1 MTETE
6 RTLVLVKPDGVQ
18 RGLVGDILGRLE
30 ARGLKLVG
38 LKLLRVDE
46 ALARRHYA
54 AHLDKPF
61 FAGLLQHITSG
72 PVVAAVVEG
81 EHAVEAVRQ
90 AMGATDPV
98 KAAPGSIRGD
108 LAVNIG
114 RNLIH
119 GSDSLE
125 SAAQEVALFFQ
136 PEELVSWTWVLEP
149 WITESG

>member
-18 RGLVGDILGRLE
+18 RGLVGVILGRLE

-72 PVVAAVVEG
+72 PVAAAVVEG

-90 AMGATDPV
+90 LMGATDPV
-98 KAAPGSIRGD
+98 KAAPGSVRGD
-108 LAVNIG
+108 LALTIG

-119 GSDSLE
+119 GSDSSE
-125 SAAQEVALFFQ
+125 SAATEVSLFFQ
-136 PEELVSWTWVLEP
+136 PEELVSWAWVLEP
-149 WITESG
+149 WITES

>member
-6 RTLVLVKPDGVQ
+6 RTLILVKPDGVQ
-18 RGLVGDILGRLE
+18 RGLVGEIVGRLE

-72 PVVAAVVEG
+72 PVVAAAVEG
-81 EHAVEAVRQ
+81 ERAVEAVRQ
-90 AMGATDPV
+90 LMGATDPV

-108 LAVNIG
+108 LALSIG

-119 GSDSLE
+119 GSDSPE
-125 SAAQEVALFFQ
+125 SAEAEVALFFQ
-136 PEELVSWTWVLEP
+136 PQELVSWSSALESWV
-149 WITESG
+149 IESE

>member
-18 RGLVGDILGRLE
+18 RGLAGVILARLE

-38 LKLLRVDE
+38 LKLLHVDE

-61 FAGLLQHITSG
+61 FASLLRHITSG
-72 PVVAAVVEG
+72 PVVAVAVEG
-81 EHAVEAVRQ
+81 ENAVEAVRQ
-90 AMGATDPV
+90 LMGATDPV
-98 KAAPGSIRGD
+98 KAAPGSVRGD
-108 LAVNIG
+108 LALNIG

-119 GSDSLE
+119 GSDSPE
-125 SAAQEVALFFQ
+125 SAAAEVALFFQ
-136 PEELVSWTWVLEP
+136 PQELVSWSWVLEP
-149 WITESG
+149 WVTES

>member
-18 RGLVGDILGRLE
+18 RGLVGVILGRLE

-72 PVVAAVVEG
+72 PVAAAVVEG

-90 AMGATDPV
+90 LMGATDPV
-98 KAAPGSIRGD
+98 KAAPGSVRGD
-108 LAVNIG
+108 LTLTIG

-119 GSDSLE
+119 GSDSSE
-125 SAAQEVALFFQ
+125 SAATEVALFFQ
-136 PEELVSWTWVLEP
+136 PEELVSWSWVLEP
-149 WITESG
+149 WITES

>member
-18 RGLVGDILGRLE
+18 RGLVGVILGRLE

-72 PVVAAVVEG
+72 PVAAAVVEG

-90 AMGATDPV
+90 LMGATDPV
-98 KAAPGSIRGD
+98 KAAPGSVRGD
-108 LAVNIG
+108 LALTIG

-119 GSDSLE
+119 GSDSSE
-125 SAAQEVALFFQ
+125 SAATEVALFFQ
-136 PEELVSWTWVLEP
+136 PEELVSWSWVLEP
-149 WITESG
+149 WVIES

>member
-18 RGLVGDILGRLE
+18 RGLVGVILGRLE

-72 PVVAAVVEG
+72 PVAAAVVEG

-90 AMGATDPV
+90 LMGATDPV
-98 KAAPGSIRGD
+98 KAAPGSVRGD
-108 LAVNIG
+108 LALTIG

-119 GSDSLE
+119 GSDSSE
-125 SAAQEVALFFQ
+125 SAATEVALFFQ
-136 PEELVSWTWVLEP
+136 PEELVSWSWVLEP
-149 WITESG
+149 WITES

>member
-18 RGLVGDILGRLE
+18 RGLVGVILGRLE

-72 PVVAAVVEG
+72 PVAAAVVEG

-90 AMGATDPV
+90 LMGATDPV
-98 KAAPGSIRGD
+98 KAAPGSVRGD
-108 LAVNIG
+108 LALTIG

-119 GSDSLE
+119 GSDSSE
-125 SAAQEVALFFQ
+125 SAATEVALFFQ
-136 PEELVSWTWVLEP
+136 PEELVSWSWVLEP
-149 WITESG
+149 WVTES

>member
-18 RGLVGDILGRLE
+18 RGLVSAVLGRLE

-46 ALARRHYA
+46 AMARRHYA

-81 EHAVEAVRQ
+81 ERAVEAVRQ
-90 AMGATDPV
+90 TMGATDPV
-98 KAAPGSIRGD
+98 NAAPGSVRGD
-108 LAVNIG
+108 LALDIG
-114 RNLIH
+114 RNVVH

-125 SAAQEVALFFQ
+125 SATQEVALFFQ

-149 WITESG
+149 WITES

>member
-18 RGLVGDILGRLE
+18 RGLVGVILGRLE

-72 PVVAAVVEG
+72 PVAAAVVEG

-90 AMGATDPV
+90 LMGATDPV
-98 KAAPGSIRGD
+98 KAAPGSVRGD
-108 LAVNIG
+108 LALTIG

-119 GSDSLE
+119 GSDSSE
-125 SAAQEVALFFQ
+125 SATTEVALFFQ
-136 PEELVSWTWVLEP
+136 PQELVSWSWVLEP
-149 WITESG
+149 WVIES

>member
-6 RTLVLVKPDGVQ
+6 RTLILVKPDGVQ
-18 RGLVGDILGRLE
+18 RGLVGAILGRLE

-38 LKLLRVDE
+38 LKLLQVDE

-81 EHAVEAVRQ
+81 EHAVEAARQ
-90 AMGATDPV
+90 LMGATDPV
-98 KAAPGSIRGD
+98 KAAPGSVRGD
-108 LAVNIG
+108 LALTIG

-125 SAAQEVALFFQ
+125 SAATELALFFQ
-136 PEELVSWTWVLEP
+136 PQELVSWSWALDP
-149 WITESG
+149 WIIES

>member
-1 MTETE
+1 MTEKE

-18 RGLVGDILGRLE
+18 RGLVGAILGRLE

-72 PVVAAVVEG
+72 PVAAAVVEG

-90 AMGATDPV
+90 ITGATDPV
-98 KAAPGSIRGD
+98 KAAPGSVRGD
-108 LAVNIG
+108 MALNIG

-119 GSDSLE
+119 GSDSPE
-125 SAAQEVALFFQ
+125 SAATEVALFFQ
-136 PEELVSWTWVLEP
+136 PEELVPWAWVLDP
-149 WITESG
+149 WVTESG

>member
-18 RGLVGDILGRLE
+18 RGLVGVILGRLE

-72 PVVAAVVEG
+72 PVAAAVVEG

-90 AMGATDPV
+90 LMGATDPV
-98 KAAPGSIRGD
+98 KAAPGSVRGD
-108 LAVNIG
+108 LALTIG

-119 GSDSLE
+119 GSDSSE
-125 SAAQEVALFFQ
+125 SAATEVALFFQ
-136 PEELVSWTWVLEP
+136 PQELVSWSWVLEP
-149 WITESG
+149 WITES

>member
-18 RGLVGDILGRLE
+18 RGLAGVILARLE

-46 ALARRHYA
+46 LLARRHYA

-81 EHAVEAVRQ
+81 ERAVEAVRQ
-90 AMGATDPV
+90 LMGATDPV
-98 KAAPGSIRGD
+98 KAAPGSVRGD
-108 LAVNIG
+108 LALSIG

-119 GSDSLE
+119 GSDSPE
-125 SAAQEVALFFQ
+125 SAAAEVALFFQ
-136 PEELVSWTWVLEP
+136 PQELVSWSWDMDPWV
-149 WITESG
+149 TES